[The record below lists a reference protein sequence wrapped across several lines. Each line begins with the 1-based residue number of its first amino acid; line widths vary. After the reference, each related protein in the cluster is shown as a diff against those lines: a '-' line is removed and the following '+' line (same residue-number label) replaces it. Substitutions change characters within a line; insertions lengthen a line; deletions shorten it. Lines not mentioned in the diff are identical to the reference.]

1 MNNELQLPLRNNPT
15 VRTKTIKKLL
25 TPFVTSVMNR
35 FRRHSKI
42 KMESPIKESINPVT
56 EYSTPTN
63 LQIPVRKKGGKT
75 RKNRKTKRKQ

>member
-1 MNNELQLPLRNNPT
+1 MNNELQLPLRNKPT

-56 EYSTPTN
+56 EYSSKKQNP
-63 LQIPVRKKGGKT
+63 LRKKGGKT